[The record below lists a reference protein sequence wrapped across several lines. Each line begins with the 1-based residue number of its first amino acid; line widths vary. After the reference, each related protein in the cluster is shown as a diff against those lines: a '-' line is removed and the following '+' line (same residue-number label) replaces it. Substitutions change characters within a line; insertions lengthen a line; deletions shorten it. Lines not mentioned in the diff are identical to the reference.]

1 MIRVCSE
8 KDKEK
13 LRSYLMDEPY
23 GRTIQSAVDR
33 FGFDRLFQTV
43 YVDEAPSAEGG
54 SIKGVYLWYGKNLF
68 LYSKENQIAIDFLEQ
83 TMGIEAPEVIFGKK
97 DNINIVSWLLTDYEI
112 RTVNGFPELSTVEG
126 ESSEWFGVKEH
137 GAEWTVLTK

>member
-13 LRSYLMDEPY
+13 LERYLDGEPY
-23 GRTIQSAVDR
+23 GRAINNAIRR

-43 YVDEAPSAEGG
+43 YIDEAPPAEGG
-54 SIKGVYLWYGKNLF
+54 NIVGVYLWYGKNLF

-83 TMGIEAPEVIFGKK
+83 TMGIEVPEVILGKK
-97 DNINIVSWLLTDYEI
+97 DNVNVVSWLLTDYEM
-112 RTVNGFPELSTVEG
+112 RTVNGFPELSTVDG
-126 ESSEWFGVKEH
+126 ESSEWFDVKEH
-137 GAEWTVLTK
+137 EAEWSVLMK